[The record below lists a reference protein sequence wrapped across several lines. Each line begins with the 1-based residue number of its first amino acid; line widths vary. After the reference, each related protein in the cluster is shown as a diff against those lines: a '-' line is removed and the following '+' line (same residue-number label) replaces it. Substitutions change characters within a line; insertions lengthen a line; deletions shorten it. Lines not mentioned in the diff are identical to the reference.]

1 LILSII
7 HNRIILRGS
16 VRYSVLSLRFFRSKT
31 PSPHCESLFFL
42 SALLRN
48 GPNFTNLTC
57 EWPREYFTVS
67 CSALPLSVVFTFHR
81 LRFLYP
87 RHKCFHRHRCQDF
100 FVLGTKPVTTVMG
113 LIPGRMIAASCPRG
127 HIGLCRATS
136 FRCLMPSGPYRTLSR
151 NIFSAA
157 SCPLGHIGLY
167 RVLFFR
173 CLMPSGPYRT
183 LSRFSA
189 ASCPLG
195 RIGLY
200 RVRVFRC
207 LMPAGPY
214 RTLSRDPPS
223 LCRLPNFTHD
233 HVKRAE

>member
-151 NIFSAA
+151 NIF
-157 SCPLGHIGLY
+157 PLPHALWAVSDFIAFL
-167 RVLFFR
+167 R
-173 CLMPSGPYRT
+173 CLMPPGPYRT
-183 LSRFSA
+183 LSRNIF
-189 ASCPLG
+189 PLPHALWAVSDF
-195 RIGLY
+195 I
-200 RVRVFRC
+200 
-207 LMPAGPY
+207 A
-214 RTLSRDPPS
+214 
-223 LCRLPNFTHD
+223 
-233 HVKRAE
+233 